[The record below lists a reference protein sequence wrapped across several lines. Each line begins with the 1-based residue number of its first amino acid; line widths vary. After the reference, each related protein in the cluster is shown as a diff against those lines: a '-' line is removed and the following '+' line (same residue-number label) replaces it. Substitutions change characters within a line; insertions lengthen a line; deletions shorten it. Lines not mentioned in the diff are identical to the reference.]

1 MSGTTRPLPSRLALF
16 ADRRFLLLWAAMLVS
31 ATGTFMLLLAVSA
44 ELLKRHGSGLG
55 AASVFA
61 FQWILPVVAVS
72 LVRRLAE
79 SRQLRRT
86 VILAEIAGAVI
97 SLAIGLLLTADLT
110 VAVLAC
116 FLIRGLAE
124 AVTKTSRV
132 VLVKLMF
139 QGPALTLASS
149 TFNLSF
155 YVGGALGGLAGAV
168 AVEHLPLIGVCAVDA
183 MTFLISAACYRA
195 LPDLRPAEDA
205 APRAPGRRRGAIA
218 EALTLMRADR
228 RLWLAAGY
236 VVAATG
242 VLQGFHNTARVVLPM
257 RHLGLDESAV
267 MHLQITSGLAII
279 LGAVAIPV
287 LGALARHRSFAP
299 LTHLGA
305 CVMLWAVTL
314 VAGETGLHLGY
325 FAYIFLFEAAFTAA
339 QAQLIQATPSRDMAT
354 MQAAVGALGTSLLI
368 GCTLLSGALTDLMP
382 LPVVAAI
389 TAGIGVVIL
398 LGIEAG
404 SRHGIRKAAGI

>member
-1 MSGTTRPLPSRLALF
+1 MSGTTQPLPSRLALF

-79 SRQLRRT
+79 SRRLRRT

-195 LPDLRPAEDA
+195 LPDLRPSGE

-218 EALTLMRADR
+218 EALSLMRADR

-257 RHLGLDESAV
+257 RHLGLGESAV

-279 LGAVAIPV
+279 LGALAIPV
-287 LGALARHRSFAP
+287 LGALARHRGFAP

-368 GCTLLSGALTDLMP
+368 GCTLLSGALADLMP
-382 LPVVAAI
+382 LPLVAAI

-398 LGIEAG
+398 LAIEAG